1 MTERAKRKLSA
12 IFSADVKGYSLLMGE
27 DEFTTVQTLN
37 KYRQVMT
44 ELIQQHRGR
53 VVDSPGDNI
62 LAEFESVVDAVD
74 CSAKIQKDL
83 KVRNA
88 ELPDN
93 RRMEFR
99 IGINLGDVIEED
111 GRIYG
116 DGVNITAR
124 IEKLAEAG
132 GICIS
137 GTAFDHVGEKASLGL
152 SVSGCARGQE
162 Y

>member
-1 MTERAKRKLSA
+1 MAGHAKRKLSA

-27 DEFTTVQTLN
+27 DEFATVQTLN

-53 VVDSPGDNI
+53 VVDFPGDNI

-74 CSAKIQKDL
+74 CSVKIQVDL

-124 IEKLAEAG
+124 VEKIGCSWRYLHFWDSFRPG
-132 GICIS
+132 
-137 GTAFDHVGEKASLGL
+137 GEKASLGL